1 MATESIE
8 IDYSKYDLLSVRE
21 AALREGV
28 TEKTIY
34 NRLNRGYYKTQQ
46 DGEKTL
52 VWVRKLTESN
62 RVELGNASV
71 VEPEFTHAAPMYG
84 SHPSVVGSEG
94 SAPTSLHALERLTDK
109 VLDQADEIS
118 KLSENIISLS
128 KTVSER
134 DTTIQTL
141 NHQLSA
147 TQNRLIHIREQENDK
162 SARAEDKALIESL
175 TQQLQLLQAQMQA
188 QPSKAWWQ
196 FWR

>member
-1 MATESIE
+1 M
-8 IDYSKYDLLSVRE
+8 
-21 AALREGV
+21 
-28 TEKTIY
+28 
-34 NRLNRGYYKTQQ
+34 
-46 DGEKTL
+46 
-52 VWVRKLTESN
+52 
-62 RVELGNASV
+62 
-71 VEPEFTHAAPMYG
+71 
-84 SHPSVVGSEG
+84 
-94 SAPTSLHALERLTDK
+94 ERLTDK